1 MDHNP
6 VKHNFH
12 FKNNNSFIYI
22 NNTPKLLRI
31 SKTPIM
37 NLDKKKTNSKQ
48 YNNSNTNKKHS
59 LNKKPYINLNLNL
72 MQSKTMNN
80 NKIRTITPN
89 LRLREIVNKK
99 FRENN
104 YQNLRN
110 FNNIKIKYKTELPE
124 INTHNFDK
132 SQNISFLQT
141 EANYKKKDSIE
152 NMNRQLKLIFVMK
165 NKINELNKTIKDKN
179 KEINNLKNIIPINN
193 NYSTININN
202 IDKNKIVTE
211 DKNSNIINNI
221 ETKIENKRMSKEK
234 NNNTINKNDNNR
246 SRYSK
251 KDSNNYSTNYSNN
264 YNNNYNNNSNNNSNN
279 YTISSNYI
287 NNSNNK
293 LAPIKKNN
301 NNNEIDKLNR
311 EIQNLNKIISSL
323 DEKYQQEIKKN
334 NEFNQKYNYIK
345 NCTFGIN
352 VPTVQVEEKIKN
364 YENKI
369 IDLEEQIFQLK
380 QKQNKKNENI
390 VLSKDEYTNIH
401 LCLNALLIT
410 YNIKEKDIMENINE
424 ISLETKEKIANTL
437 CHLLRVSNNI
447 LITNFINDYL
457 IKNKKNSFYPQSF
470 GSLIKYK
477 ISNNNFINNELVSFL
492 KERCTIFDY
501 EKKGVIPFYYLRHLY
516 NEFCFKNYKER
527 DEKELFIIVY
537 TCKNNTT
544 YNLSNSIY
552 DIYYN
557 NLIINDYDIQNA
569 LLANENEE
577 NEKAVKQFIDSIMK
591 EEMEKL
597 KQRERDISL
606 NSPSHKHKKQ
616 INNSYFLDTNLNV
629 SGGGSGS

>member
-165 NKINELNKTIKDKN
+165 NKINELNN
-179 KEINNLKNIIPINN
+179 
-193 NYSTININN
+193 
-202 IDKNKIVTE
+202 
-211 DKNSNIINNI
+211 KNSNIINNI

-234 NNNTINKNDNNR
+234 NNNNINKNDNNR

-264 YNNNYNNNSNNNSNN
+264 FNNNYNNNSNNN
-279 YTISSNYI
+279 IS
-287 NNSNNK
+287 
-293 LAPIKKNN
+293 
-301 NNNEIDKLNR
+301 
-311 EIQNLNKIISSL
+311 
-323 DEKYQQEIKKN
+323 
-334 NEFNQKYNYIK
+334 
-345 NCTFGIN
+345 
-352 VPTVQVEEKIKN
+352 
-364 YENKI
+364 
-369 IDLEEQIFQLK
+369 
-380 QKQNKKNENI
+380 
-390 VLSKDEYTNIH
+390 
-401 LCLNALLIT
+401 
-410 YNIKEKDIMENINE
+410 
-424 ISLETKEKIANTL
+424 
-437 CHLLRVSNNI
+437 
-447 LITNFINDYL
+447 
-457 IKNKKNSFYPQSF
+457 
-470 GSLIKYK
+470 
-477 ISNNNFINNELVSFL
+477 
-492 KERCTIFDY
+492 
-501 EKKGVIPFYYLRHLY
+501 PF
-516 NEFCFKNYKER
+516 C
-527 DEKELFIIVY
+527 
-537 TCKNNTT
+537 
-544 YNLSNSIY
+544 
-552 DIYYN
+552 
-557 NLIINDYDIQNA
+557 
-569 LLANENEE
+569 
-577 NEKAVKQFIDSIMK
+577 
-591 EEMEKL
+591 
-597 KQRERDISL
+597 
-606 NSPSHKHKKQ
+606 
-616 INNSYFLDTNLNV
+616 
-629 SGGGSGS
+629 